1 MEKFHTLT
9 QYRHEVAVSA
19 VVYRLMGES
28 SSGPIPP
35 SFHSSF
41 SSFSLH
47 QPTSSLIHPT
57 SIQGWQCTGDT
68 SRVETVHRRSDNPLH
83 GDLACWFTPQ
93 TAINKISLHISLNFT
108 IRTPLLSKCTEYTT
122 LRDSAIKINSTA

>member
-1 MEKFHTLT
+1 
-9 QYRHEVAVSA
+9 
-19 VVYRLMGES
+19 MGES
-28 SSGPIPP
+28 SSGPILHHFLPFLQLILP
-35 SFHSSF
+35 S
-41 SSFSLH
+41 
-47 QPTSSLIHPT
+47 TSPLPLLIHPT

-83 GDLACWFTPQ
+83 GDLRAGLPLK